1 MKKNLENNLDV
12 LENRLN
18 KLNGEE
24 LDGLLLDY
32 YDEGQIVYWQWT
44 DKRLNEEERREEALR
59 FLDGIEDAEYLVDK
73 MIKSGSNFIIKADNQ
88 AQVGNYLNDVK
99 GYLIAGLLEQYIIYS
114 DKKERL
120 LNALDEMEA

>member
-18 KLNGEE
+18 KLDGEE

-32 YDEGQIVYWQWT
+32 YDEGQVVYWQWT
-44 DKRLNEEERREEALR
+44 NEGLNEEERREEALR

-73 MIKSGSNFIIKADNQ
+73 MIRSGSNFIVRADNQ

-99 GYLIAGLLEQYIIYS
+99 GYLVAGLLEQYVIYS
-114 DKKERL
+114 NQKERL
-120 LNALDEMEA
+120 LNTLDEMEA